1 MFTPEV
7 PLRMWQT
14 LLGRLV
20 PRSARGGL
28 AWLAG
33 AALAGLLVSCSD
45 EAPPP
50 WTEFQPGVAYTNVIV
65 KEAPWSIHI
74 ARVDRHQA
82 NLVFHTTHARGVSI
96 GLASLSE
103 QVRTL
108 PASLGQPVAAING
121 DYYQTRARP
130 YFGDARGLQVADGEV
145 LSSPIGG
152 VSGVSFWIDSGGQ
165 PHLTNVESQFR
176 VVWTNGEPIPFG
188 VNEPRRPS
196 VAVLYTPSLGLRST
210 STTNGLELVLEKAG
224 EGPWLPLRLGETIT
238 ARVREVCTNANTPL
252 EADTMVLSFS
262 RTLTSYVPPVE
273 TGAVVNL
280 VLETSPS
287 LAGVRT
293 AIGGGPA
300 LICGG
305 KRQKWGKKP
314 ADDEEPLPY
323 QFSSMEERHPRTALG
338 WNDHYVYL
346 VVVDGRQRE
355 LSAGMSLNELASY
368 MGRKL
373 GCTEVMNFD
382 GGGSSTLW
390 CNGEVRNSPCDGLE
404 RNVANSLIVVRK
416 GEARP
421 APASATN

>member
-1 MFTPEV
+1 M
-7 PLRMWQT
+7 
-14 LLGRLV
+14 LGKLAFL
-20 PRSARGGL
+20 SGRGGL

-33 AALAGLLVSCSD
+33 TALAGLLVSCGG
-45 EAPPP
+45 EAPAP

-65 KEAPWSIHI
+65 KEAPWSIHVV
-74 ARVDRHQA
+74 RVDRQQT

-96 GLASLSE
+96 GLASVSE
-103 QVRTL
+103 QVRSL
-108 PASLGQPVAAING
+108 PASLGQPVAAMNG

-130 YFGDARGLQVADGEV
+130 YFGDARGLQVADGEL

-152 VSGVSFWIDSGGQ
+152 ISFWIDPVGQ

-176 VVWTNGEPIPFG
+176 VVWTNGEPTPFG

-210 STTNGLELVLEKAG
+210 STSNGLELVLEKAG
-224 EGPWLPLRLGETIT
+224 EGPWLPLHAGETIT
-238 ARVREVCTNANTPL
+238 ARVREVCTNANTPV

-262 RTLTSYVPPVE
+262 PTLTSYVPPVV
-273 TGAVVNL
+273 TGAVVRL
-280 VLETSPS
+280 VLETTPS
-287 LAGVRT
+287 LAGVRA

-300 LICGG
+300 LICRG

-314 ADDEEPLPY
+314 AEDEEPLPY
-323 QFSSMEERHPRTALG
+323 QFSSMQERHPRTALG
-338 WNDHYVYL
+338 WNARYL
-346 VVVDGRQRE
+346 YFVIVDGRQKE

-390 CNGEVRNSPCDGLE
+390 CNGGVRNSPCDGWE
-404 RNVANSLIVVRK
+404 RNVANTLIVVRQ
-416 GEARP
+416 GEARNVPSLAP
-421 APASATN
+421 APTTN